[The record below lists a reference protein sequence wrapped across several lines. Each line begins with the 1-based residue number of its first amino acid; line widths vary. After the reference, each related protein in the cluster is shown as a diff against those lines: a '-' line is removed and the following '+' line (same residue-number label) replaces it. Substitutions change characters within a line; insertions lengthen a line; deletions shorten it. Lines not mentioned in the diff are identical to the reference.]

1 MALYWGA
8 QYISKSMHV
17 LTLPCPNTTLTTTS
31 GTLHNLCSMSAL
43 QIPFAHVLLEA
54 DQFTQKGL
62 ARWNDCQD
70 EDYKRR
76 LGAQSVLA
84 TEAADGQTINKYLKQ
99 ELGEASKK

>member
-1 MALYWGA
+1 
-8 QYISKSMHV
+8 
-17 LTLPCPNTTLTTTS
+17 
-31 GTLHNLCSMSAL
+31 MSAL

-99 ELGEASKK
+99 ELGEHQKK